1 VRLII
6 IGINV
11 AGVAGIVMSDPQV
24 ETAAVGGGMARELV
38 NAAEVGAAIRVIA
51 GIERDRRKR
60 QDVPVFLVFGMELH
74 ERVREVCAHPFA
86 CWFASL
92 SNLSSSVWREYL
104 REKSSV
110 GSGQIWFSLT
120 KSIQNQNKKT
130 CLSRVNK
137 NPLKINETG
146 FHLSH
151 FHLVVLTGVTPL
163 VLPTPLVTPLV
174 LL

>member
-1 VRLII
+1 MTTCTPRSIHSNTVHTWKIVPMSVCAPWTPATPLLVLARILAAVRTRHGIVRLII

-92 SNLSSSVWREYL
+92 SNLSSSVWR
-104 REKSSV
+104 
-110 GSGQIWFSLT
+110 
-120 KSIQNQNKKT
+120 
-130 CLSRVNK
+130 
-137 NPLKINETG
+137 
-146 FHLSH
+146 
-151 FHLVVLTGVTPL
+151 
-163 VLPTPLVTPLV
+163 
-174 LL
+174 